1 MQNIFDAVPTA
12 KPIKGTRYSL
22 GEFTPTVGLS
32 ARPRKIYILV
42 LNGQIVDRGSKADL
56 VQCAKSVEGTPLGTC
71 HARYS
76 EIAGL

>member
-1 MQNIFDAVPTA
+1 MSNIFDAAPSA

-22 GEFTPTVGLS
+22 GEFVPTVSLGS
-32 ARPRKIYILV
+32 RKIYILV
-42 LNGQIVDRGSKADL
+42 LNDTIVDRGSKADL
-56 VQCAKSVEGTPLGTC
+56 MQCAKSVEGTPLGTC

>member
-1 MQNIFDAVPTA
+1 MSNIHDAIPTA

-22 GEFTPTVGLS
+22 GAFVPTVGLS
-32 ARPRKIYILV
+32 SRPRTIYILV
-42 LNGQIVDRGSKADL
+42 LNDVIVDRGSKAGL
-56 VQCAKSVEGTPLGTC
+56 MQCAKSAVGSPLGTC